1 MANSANQDGP
11 GTERGQETRPR
22 NRAVP
27 FLAAFNEIEGFLR
40 SALDAKK
47 TDSFNLMVS
56 KAEKQHIITTAQAND
71 LKEFASLRNAIS
83 HGEYQD
89 YRPIAEPLPETVAD
103 IEAIRDQ
110 LLNPALAID
119 VIGHQDVITFAPDED
134 VHEALDAI
142 RDTGISQ
149 FPIYDGKQCI
159 GVLTTNT
166 IARWLADELGDDDS
180 ITNSSIEHVL
190 GFNERKDKAVFLP
203 RTATA
208 TEVIAALT
216 APQRKQV
223 LPRLAII
230 TEHGHDNQQP
240 LRVITPSNLPAL
252 FDAV

>member
-1 MANSANQDGP
+1 MTGDDNNGDQDAQHSA
-11 GTERGQETRPR
+11 RPS

-27 FLAAFNEIEGFLR
+27 FLAAFNEIESFLR

-47 TDSFNLMVS
+47 TDGFNWMVS
-56 KAEKQHIITTAQAND
+56 KAEKRHIVTTGQAND
-71 LKEFASLRNAIS
+71 LKEFAGLRNAIS

-89 YRPIAEPLPETVAD
+89 YRPIAEPLPEAVAE

-110 LLNPALAID
+110 LLHPALAID
-119 VIGHQDVITFAPDED
+119 VIGHQDVITFSPDED
-134 VHEALDAI
+134 IHEALHAI

-149 FPIYDGKQCI
+149 FPIYDDKQCR

-166 IARWLADELGDDDS
+166 IARWLADELGEDDS
-180 ITNSSIEHVL
+180 IANSSIEHVL
-190 GFNERKDKAVFLP
+190 TFNERKDKAVFLP

-216 APQRKQV
+216 SPSRKQV
-223 LPRLAII
+223 LPRLVII
-230 TEHGHDNQQP
+230 TEHGHNNQQP

>member
-1 MANSANQDGP
+1 MTGKTS
-11 GTERGQETRPR
+11 TEETGAPR

-47 TDSFNLMVS
+47 SDSFNWMVS
-56 KAEKQHIITTAQAND
+56 KAEKRHIVTTAQAND
-71 LKEFASLRNAIS
+71 LKEFAGLRNAIS

-89 YRPIAEPLPETVAD
+89 FRPIAEPLPETVAE

-110 LLNPALAID
+110 LLDPPLATD
-119 VIGHQDVITFAPDED
+119 VIGHQDVITFSPDED
-134 VHEALDAI
+134 VHEALHVI

-149 FPIYDGKQCI
+149 FPIYEGKQCV

-166 IARWLADELGDDDS
+166 IARWLASELNGDDTVRHPQ
-180 ITNSSIEHVL
+180 IRNLLT
-190 GFNERKDKAVFLP
+190 FNERKDQAVFLP
-203 RTATA
+203 RTSTA
-208 TEVIAALT
+208 AEVIAALT
-216 APQRKQV
+216 SPGAKQT
-223 LPRLAII
+223 LPRLVII

-240 LRVITPSNLPAL
+240 LCVVTPSNLPAL